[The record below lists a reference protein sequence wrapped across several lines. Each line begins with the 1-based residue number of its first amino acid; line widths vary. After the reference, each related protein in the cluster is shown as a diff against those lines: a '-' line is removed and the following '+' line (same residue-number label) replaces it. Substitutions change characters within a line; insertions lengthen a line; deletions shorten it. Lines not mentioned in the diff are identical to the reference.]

1 MLEICRSK
9 RQKVTF
15 AMHSVRLAK
24 YRRSALLL
32 IEKQIDRVVSHSLKC
47 QTRKRPSRQSPVS
60 TKQRLQIAK
69 SRATKRESVKIGHP
83 EAEADT
89 VVAVVVDAAVAAAVD
104 AAAAVA
110 VTNRVAVAVAA
121 AADVAVATKRLSF
134 MNKPRSFTKQQK
146 LRGKPRNSAY

>member
-32 IEKQIDRVVSHSLKC
+32 IEKRIDRVVSHSLKC

-69 SRATKRESVKIGHP
+69 SRATKRESVRIGHP

-110 VTNRVAVAVAA
+110 VTNRVAAVAVAA
-121 AADVAVATKRLSF
+121 AADVAVATKRLFF
-134 MNKPRSFTKQQK
+134 MKKPRSFTK
-146 LRGKPRNSAY
+146 

>member
-1 MLEICRSK
+1 
-9 RQKVTF
+9 
-15 AMHSVRLAK
+15 
-24 YRRSALLL
+24 
-32 IEKQIDRVVSHSLKC
+32 
-47 QTRKRPSRQSPVS
+47 
-60 TKQRLQIAK
+60 LQIAK

-110 VTNRVAVAVAA
+110 VTNRVAVAVAVAA

-134 MNKPRSFTKQQK
+134 MYKPRSFTKQQK

>member
-32 IEKQIDRVVSHSLKC
+32 IEKRIDRVVSHSLKC

-69 SRATKRESVKIGHP
+69 SRATKRESVKIDHP

-110 VTNRVAVAVAA
+110 VTNRVAAVAAA
-121 AADVAVATKRLSF
+121 AADVAVATKRLFF
-134 MNKPRSFTKQQK
+134 MKKPRSFTK
-146 LRGKPRNSAY
+146 